1 MNLMLSV
8 LLAEFNSDGSDADV
22 TFTVRIIRNFSQPDM
37 LYRLETVGLLSE
49 LGSKSLVLE
58 I

>member
-22 TFTVRIIRNFSQPDM
+22 TFTVQIIRNFSQPDM
-37 LYRLETVGLLSE
+37 LYRLETIGLLSE
-49 LGSKSLVLE
+49 LGNKSLVLE